1 MHRIKHLGFNAIKES
16 FDRLPTG
23 VCFFDRTG
31 SIVLCNRRM
40 YQLSRFLLDSDMQ
53 HLGEVQ
59 EALSAPARG
68 IVRIPDIDNTYRFPD
83 KTVWRFEK
91 TEVTD
96 RYGVSYIQ
104 LTAADVTDLQ
114 RALVQLTVDS
124 KKLQE
129 DAEKLKQLSDNAGA
143 LAREKELLD
152 VLPQF
157 IGPQMQ
163 TPPMYSAVKI
173 NGQPLYKMARQ
184 GIEVERKARPIEI
197 LHIEYEGS
205 PAENEYTLTVHC
217 SKGTYIRVLLEDIA
231 AKPPETL
238 EDIAHQKAAVEK
250 LEDSLKHY
258 EQELVRMR
266 RESEMSDR
274 TQREIR
280 MRAARTK
287 AEYDELKKVYEVEFK
302 EAQVKLAELKARAE
316 AESKTVDPEALA
328 RYRQIKQH
336 AMPPM
341 AKINGDRC
349 GGCNMTLPAAV
360 LGRLNGGQIV
370 ECDNC
375 GRMLFVPTVPVA
387 E

>member
-1 MHRIKHLGFNAIKES
+1 MQLDALWNYMQYDMEADRFENGMRNSPNRITLLKQRDFLIEQQSNMKKLES
-16 FDRLPTG
+16 NIAAMNDRLEIIRDES
-23 VCFFDRTG
+23 VRLQN
-31 SIVLCNRRM
+31 VL
-40 YQLSRFLLDSDMQ
+40 
-53 HLGEVQ
+53 
-59 EALSAPARG
+59 
-68 IVRIPDIDNTYRFPD
+68 
-83 KTVWRFEK
+83 
-91 TEVTD
+91 
-96 RYGVSYIQ
+96 
-104 LTAADVTDLQ
+104 
-114 RALVQLTVDS
+114 
-124 KKLQE
+124 
-129 DAEKLKQLSDNAGA
+129 
-143 LAREKELLD
+143 
-152 VLPQF
+152 
-157 IGPQMQ
+157 
-163 TPPMYSAVKI
+163 VK
-173 NGQPLYKMARQ
+173 
-184 GIEVERKARPIEI
+184 
-197 LHIEYEGS
+197 
-205 PAENEYTLTVHC
+205 
-217 SKGTYIRVLLEDIA
+217 LLEDIA

>member
-152 VLPQF
+152 AK
-157 IGPQMQ
+157 
-163 TPPMYSAVKI
+163 SAMHDGLAACI
-173 NGQPLYKMARQ
+173 
-184 GIEVERKARPIEI
+184 
-197 LHIEYEGS
+197 
-205 PAENEYTLTVHC
+205 TLT
-217 SKGTYIRVLLEDIA
+217 KQYITGEFDGMDAGVVCREWEKVIAFRDTIRLPARKKLLDSAKASGVTVRIRGQEPTDGEAVLLYTAMQVCLNNAIQYAKATEISA
-231 AKPPETL
+231 NIWGNECSYTVMIRNNGKPPEKEITEGGGL
-238 EDIAHQKAAVEK
+238 TNLRHKIENSGGKMTVQ
-250 LEDSLKHY
+250 SLP
-258 EQELVRMR
+258 EFSLVI
-266 RESEMSDR
+266 
-274 TQREIR
+274 EIP
-280 MRAARTK
+280 K
-287 AEYDELKKVYEVEFK
+287 
-302 EAQVKLAELKARAE
+302 
-316 AESKTVDPEALA
+316 SG
-328 RYRQIKQH
+328 IS
-336 AMPPM
+336 
-341 AKINGDRC
+341 
-349 GGCNMTLPAAV
+349 GG
-360 LGRLNGGQIV
+360 
-370 ECDNC
+370 
-375 GRMLFVPTVPVA
+375 
-387 E
+387 